1 MNYKVTSTVPFIY
14 LSIPTNIDYHDRYY
28 IMIRLRCLD
37 SVTLSRMVDN
47 VDKKVELE

>member
-1 MNYKVTSTVPFIY
+1 MPFIY
-14 LSIPTNIDYHDRYY
+14 LSIPTNIDYYDRYY
-28 IMIRLRCLD
+28 TMIRLRCLD

>member
-1 MNYKVTSTVPFIY
+1 MNYKVTSHVPFTY
-14 LSIPTNIDYHDRYY
+14 LSIPTNIDYHDGYY

-37 SVTLSRMVDN
+37 SVTLSRMVHN